1 MKISILRFYLSF
13 ILLVITSYAF
23 GQNETPNL
31 PIDSVTNKITYSEV
45 VIVDSSASKLELF
58 SRAREWF
65 AKRYNS
71 SINVIQME
79 DKESGKIVGKALMQ
93 VYHKA
98 VGKTYESGHIHYT
111 ISLYLKDGRY
121 KYEITDFFHSG
132 QVIYGGSNRVP
143 DYGMCE
149 KMINTSEKTMGI
161 SHQKTYDYYLTQ
173 LDQNTKSLIND
184 LKSAMSAK
192 PANSKKDEW

>member
-1 MKISILRFYLSF
+1 MKNSILQFHLCF
-13 ILLVITSYAF
+13 VLLAITSYAF
-23 GQNETPNL
+23 GQNETPSL
-31 PIDSVTNKITYSEV
+31 PIDSVTGKITYSEV
-45 VIVDSSASKLELF
+45 VIADSSVSKVELF

-79 DKESGKIVGKALMQ
+79 DKESGKIVGKALTQ

-98 VGKTYESGHIHYT
+98 MGKTYESGHINYT
-111 ISLYLKDGRY
+111 ISLYFKDGRY

-132 QVIYGGSNRVP
+132 QIIYGATNRVP
-143 DYGMCE
+143 DYGICE
-149 KMINTSEKTMGI
+149 KMINTSDKTMGI
-161 SHQKTYDYYLTQ
+161 SHQKMYNYYLTQ

-184 LKSAMSAK
+184 LKGAMSTKA
-192 PANSKKDEW
+192 PNSKKDEW